1 MLAEDGRRESLTLLE
16 RRLAYGW
23 TAQVEP
29 QGNALR
35 LRMQAFSQRE
45 IRVARD
51 GKGVFRPL
59 LTIARQPATLQKIF
73 VATVEHGPK
82 PSVEYVD
89 LLGLTV
95 SGQVP
100 VTERITP

>member
-1 MLAEDGRRESLTLLE
+1 VQYHAQLTPKGQLDAAEPIVAYWVMLAEDGRRESLTPLE

-23 TAQVEP
+23 TARLEP

-45 IRVARD
+45 I
-51 GKGVFRPL
+51 
-59 LTIARQPATLQKIF
+59 F

-82 PSVEYVD
+82 PSVKYVD

-95 SGQVP
+95 SGQVH